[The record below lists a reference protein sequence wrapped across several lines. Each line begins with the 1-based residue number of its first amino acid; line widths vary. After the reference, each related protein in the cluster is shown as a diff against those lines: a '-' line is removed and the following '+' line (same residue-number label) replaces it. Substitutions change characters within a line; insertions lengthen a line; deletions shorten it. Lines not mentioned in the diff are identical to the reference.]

1 MKRRVLPLL
10 LALGMIMWAGGAFA
24 LTHPGAYTVADNTMV
39 EKDRTYSSR
48 TYGWADYIGGVADFN
63 FHGIDVTFSNGNL
76 TFDMFTNFNDDGTY
90 DDGTVYVYLADF
102 GIDVDPDIPGYEY
115 GINFIDHD
123 QWDQGGIKDINPTLE
138 DLDPGL
144 YSVTD
149 WDTSYHFLE
158 NAAPNY
164 LYGRSWDQ
172 GNPRECNVAIAGYT
186 GDKKDATIS
195 FSELGGTGAVG
206 DPKYKWSVTINA
218 SDIGF
223 SSGDSMNIFWG
234 GATCAN
240 DAIGGTLMVED
251 VAPITT
257 PEPTTL
263 ALTGFGLIGL
273 VAIGIK
279 KSRRCRRR
287 K

>member
-102 GIDVDPDIPGYEY
+102 GIDVDLNGSYEY
-115 GINFIDHD
+115 GINLIDHD
-123 QWDQGGIKDINPTLE
+123 LWTEGIAPTLT

-149 WDTSYHFLE
+149 WNTSYH
-158 NAAPNY
+158 
-164 LYGRSWDQ
+164 WV
-172 GNPRECNVAIAGYT
+172 NPA
-186 GDKKDATIS
+186 
-195 FSELGGTGAVG
+195 F
-206 DPKYKWSVTINA
+206 A
-218 SDIGF
+218 SLRGSCYPD
-223 SSGDSMNIFWG
+223 
-234 GATCAN
+234 
-240 DAIGGTLMVED
+240 
-251 VAPITT
+251 
-257 PEPTTL
+257 
-263 ALTGFGLIGL
+263 
-273 VAIGIK
+273 
-279 KSRRCRRR
+279 
-287 K
+287 

>member
-10 LALGMIMWAGGAFA
+10 LALGMIMWTGGAFA

-39 EKDRTYSSR
+39 EKDRTFSSR
-48 TYGWADYIGGVADFN
+48 TYGWADYIGGFTDFN
-63 FHGIDVTFSNGNL
+63 FHGIDVTFSNGKL

-115 GINFIDHD
+115 GVNLIDHD
-123 QWDQGGIKDINPTLE
+123 LWTEGIAPTLE

-149 WDTSYHFLE
+149 WNTSYYFLE

-172 GNPRECNVAIAGYT
+172 GNPRDCNVAIAGYT
-186 GDKKDATIS
+186 DKKDATIS

-218 SDIGF
+218 GDIGF
-223 SSGDSMNIFWG
+223 SSGESMNIFWG

-251 VAPITT
+251 AAPITT
-257 PEPTTL
+257 PEPATL
-263 ALTGFGLIGL
+263 VLTGFGLIGL
-273 VAIGIK
+273 VAIGIN
-279 KSRRCRRR
+279 KSRRRRRR
-287 K
+287 KQYS